1 MCYLTLTVDLNF
13 TRKENEQMLKEKERI
28 SNIDE
33 QGNVLYLDQERLDR
47 KEVGFPRYKN
57 KSNGLGI
64 YNWLLEHVLYM
75 SDKRWP
81 LALKLYKMFIKY
93 SVWMKKG
100 GWRARLYK
108 TGIKL
113 YPDKVRPT
121 GTVVM
126 PLDVDVTATGEKVV
140 VPLEMIK
147 ESLKNVTYIAGMDGC
162 LCRQAN
168 DCKDFD
174 HNIGCLFLGEAAKGV
189 VKHGLAREITYE
201 EACRRVD
208 QAAEAGLM
216 GQAVW
221 IEVEQM
227 LWGVRNDLMDHFLEI
242 CFCCPCCCIAMRLA
256 RNATASERHRFHPS
270 GWTAVPDRTK
280 CVGCGKCIHDGRGCP
295 MEAISIGE
303 DGKVVINQET
313 CVGCGL
319 CRNKCPLDVI
329 KLKQTMPMRPHLKE
343 YFDKEFNVDV
353 RVWNKQDGE

>member
-1 MCYLTLTVDLNF
+1 MH
-13 TRKENEQMLKEKERI
+13 EKEALLETEKKN
-28 SNIDE
+28 NIDE

-47 KEVGFPRYKN
+47 KEVGFPPYKN

-81 LALKLYKMFIKY
+81 LALKLYKMFVKF
-93 SVWMKKG
+93 SVWMKEG
-100 GWRARLYK
+100 GWKARVYK

-113 YPDKVRPT
+113 YPDMERPT
-121 GTVVM
+121 GTVVL
-126 PLDVDVTATGEKVV
+126 PLNVDVTDKSEKVV
-140 VPLEMIK
+140 VPLDLIK
-147 ESLKNVTYIAGMDGC
+147 ESLKKMSYIAGMDGC

-174 HNIGCLFLGEAAKGV
+174 HNLGCLFLGEAAKAV
-189 VKHGLAREITYE
+189 VKHGLGRQFTYE
-201 EACRRVD
+201 EACERVD

-256 RNATASERHRFHPS
+256 RNATSAERHRFHPS
-270 GWTAVPDRTK
+270 GWTAVPDLTK
-280 CVGCGKCIHDGRGCP
+280 CVGCKKCAEERNGCP
-295 MEAISIGE
+295 VEAISFNA
-303 DGKVVINQET
+303 DGKIVINQES
-313 CVGCGL
+313 CVGCGI
-319 CRNKCPLDVI
+319 CKARCKVGAINI
-329 KLKQTMPMRPHLKE
+329 KQTMPMRADLQE
-343 YFDKEFNVDV
+343 YFKKDFNLDL
-353 RVWNKQDGE
+353 KL